1 MNIIIAKLK
10 TLGLSFWLIVVLPTL
25 LSVVYFGL
33 IAADQYVS
41 VSNFVVRSPQK
52 NTSVS
57 GLSAVLQGVGFSR
70 SQDDAHVVTQY
81 MLSRDA
87 VVTLDKEF
95 DLRTKY
101 RKTGMD
107 FVSRFNPFGMD
118 NSLESLYDYYKKKVS
133 IDLDSNSS
141 ISTLTVRA
149 YSAQDAYAI
158 NNRLLNMAE
167 LIVNQ
172 LNERGR
178 QDTVSY
184 AEKEVSRAEAR
195 LQEASDDLTQYRS
208 ANQIMDV
215 EKQTAIQLQMVSKL
229 QDQLI
234 LVKAQLAQLRVVTP
248 ENPQIQVLLEREKS
262 IHKEI
267 QAVNAKTVGSNS
279 SLNQKSAQYE
289 KLSLNKDL
297 AAKQLGVALSAL
309 EQSKNDAARKQLYLE
324 RIAQPNTPDYASEPR
339 RLRGVF
345 STLILGFVF
354 WGVFSMLVAGVREH
368 ND

>member
-1 MNIIIAKLK
+1 MNIVISKIKKL
-10 TLGLSFWLIVVLPTL
+10 GVSFWLIVVLPTL
-25 LSVVYFGL
+25 LSILYFGF

-87 VVTLDKEF
+87 VATLDKEF
-95 DLRTKY
+95 DLRAKY
-101 RKTGMD
+101 RNAGLD
-107 FVSRFNPFGMD
+107 FVSRFNSFGFD
-118 NSLESLYDYYKKKVS
+118 NSLESLFDYYKKKVS

-149 YSAQDAYAI
+149 YSADDAYAI

-167 LIVNQ
+167 VIVNQ

-178 QDTVSY
+178 RDTVSY
-184 AEKEVSRAEAR
+184 AENEVNRAEGR
-195 LQEASDDLTQYRS
+195 LQSASEALIHYRS
-208 ANQIMDV
+208 ANQVVDV

-248 ENPQIQVLLEREKS
+248 ENPQIQVLLEREKT
-262 IHKEI
+262 IQKEI
-267 QAVNAKTVGSNS
+267 QVANAKTLGAGS
-279 SLNQKSAQYE
+279 SLNQKSAEYE

-324 RIAQPNTPDYASEPR
+324 RIAQPNVPDYASEPKR
-339 RLRGVF
+339 IRGVL
-345 STLILGFVF
+345 TVLVLGLVI
-354 WGVFSMLVAGVREH
+354 WGIMTMLLAGVREH